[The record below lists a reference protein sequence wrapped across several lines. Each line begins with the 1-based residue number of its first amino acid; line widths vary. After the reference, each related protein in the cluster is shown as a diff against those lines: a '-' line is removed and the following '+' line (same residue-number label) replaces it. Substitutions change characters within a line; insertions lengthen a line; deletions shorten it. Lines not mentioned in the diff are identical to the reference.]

1 MIHYNVLMFGS
12 SHAVDNFGVNKN

>member
-12 SHAVDNFGVNKN
+12 SHAVDNFGVKKN